1 MKPFDS
7 TKLPAPP
14 AVDCVVKVENGK
26 KLKSMTWKYL
36 EDAVQGLMD
45 YTFFPYTA
53 SVNSLTFKVSHEI
66 WGEIGEG
73 SLEGFK
79 SRGRLVGTE

>member
-14 AVDCVVKVENGK
+14 AVNCVVKVENGK
-26 KLKSMTWKYL
+26 ELKSMTWKYL

-66 WGEIGEG
+66 WGEIGRG
-73 SLEGFK
+73 SLEGFEM
-79 SRGRLVGTE
+79 RGGVVDVE